1 MASYRSDD
9 PYYLSRGGQQY
20 GPYTWEALCE
30 LGINGNLY
38 PGDQIWSESLGT
50 WTSIETIPEL
60 KQYITTVQTGRP
72 KWLIPAT
79 LTLFGL
85 AIILVAAVL
94 FRQTTRLTVKEYYP
108 KSGPAGSCVLLEI
121 SKSVEPEHV
130 KILCGDHNL
139 AFSYLGDNCYSVILP
154 TDPSSNQIRLLY
166 KDKEADS
173 VSFAVLQP
181 EITLLHEEKL
191 RPSPTGQ
198 RIESKAGISVT
209 LPGEFL
215 DKQRYLTISRV
226 TNPAVPRQDPFHDL
240 EYIDITIDG
249 LSQLKDYIEIGI
261 PYDPSLIDPSI
272 PLEAN
277 FDPAYWNEEE
287 QKWIDVYYRVDPDSH
302 KVYFITDHLCVSV
315 IGLGTAAITVGVA
328 SEIGERLLNDK
339 YISRDKKVRILYS
352 DAGLQQLFPNKKWEA
367 RIAPAKLH
375 TGNWYNPKIS
385 SAVQD
390 FGHILDIS
398 LARYMREGF
407 ADPTVKTVWGK
418 HVYNRYV
425 KVKVD
430 SWYNAG
436 GEMSH
441 DTFWDQINVPSYLI
455 NTYFYDEN
463 MTARDTFEDRFTR
476 LKAFLSHELFHV
488 FQRPYYSITIALI
501 QTPHLWWREACA
513 EWASHDLAKIPDRP
527 GWYKDAPYI
536 SDRISYNYLKY
547 PLSTIGNQTGTVVGN
562 GLEYQYVTAIFLRF
576 LVREKGF
583 NIKELTERVALDSGA
598 DPLRP
603 LRKYVRRQTGKSF
616 DEVYAEFA
624 NWLLKTTGLKLFD
637 KIDLKSNAVVAERTV
652 PVFVPDKET
661 TVRVYQLCAENKDPQ
676 RISVYKLPGD
686 REHLTQNETPAARL
700 DDCFPETAEIEVSH
714 GDYLAVVI
722 SNGTEWPQKS
732 GLTIQARPEEKWEN
746 IFYETVET
754 KPDGTTKVLVFK
766 VSSEAIFIDPS
777 KIENAIHGEEYT
789 FKVKVAG
796 LPEQQKEAELDYDF
810 GDRQKDSTGKITV
823 SLNRGEGT
831 FTLKHTFKPV
841 PNVNKSREPTKYTLT
856 VQMKRKDEKPL
867 TGKSEIFLAPVELVV
882 TPRHSVG
889 PPGATFDLEAYARP
903 EAVYK
908 YKWEMEG
915 EAEAFEDQGK
925 TSGIAP
931 ALEKEGEFFI
941 TVKLFDLEGT
951 LLTTDRVTVMITKA
965 DEPEEGKGYWKLAQ
979 VEKIEKNIRAMK
991 ESDPSLYNNAK
1002 SYCDE
1007 NFSSSVAIE
1016 RGKLKID
1023 YTGKIQKSRGGETEE
1038 IDFTATWTDPG
1049 ETIHPGRKTIKL
1061 SAKEM
1066 GKSQFQQRNDVNID
1080 ARISFSTG
1088 DEGDLAGG
1096 ISQGIGMFSSPHY
1109 GWNCQTRVHL
1119 AGRGPLNDSCTI
1131 TPTIPD
1137 GEEGRKLAFVVKTD
1151 SKMGTGQLT
1160 MIYDWVDTQEKEPEP
1175 ETPGYWE
1182 LTRIWQETWE
1192 DDFNNKDKVPINL
1205 SGNSFTYSRVFQD
1218 LTNAFHFD
1226 YAGSW
1231 EQMPK
1236 TVPHDTVMETT
1247 LRIDSIKMTYADSSG
1262 GACAQLN
1269 SGWDRFKNKTDTP
1282 KPDWI
1287 SHGWSFEGVC
1297 AGGKDKD
1304 FPKSKI
1310 IKWSLKLWPEDGA
1323 KQVVTVRA
1331 MAYSVRSS
1339 SVAHTYYEYTFR
1351 KDPNWKW

>member
-1 MASYRSDD
+1 LATYDCGSDQ
-9 PYYLSRGGQQY
+9 YHLSRAGQQY
-20 GPYTWEALCE
+20 GPYTWEALYQ

-85 AIILVAAVL
+85 AVILVAAVL

-108 KSGPAGSCVLLEI
+108 RSGPAGSCVLLEI

-302 KVYFITDHLCVSV
+302 KVYFITNHLSV
-315 IGLGTAAITVGVA
+315 TITGLAAWAAVVGVA

-339 YISRDKKVRILYS
+339 YISRDRKVRILYS
-352 DAGLQQLFPNKKWEA
+352 DADLQQRFPNKNWEA
-367 RIAPAKLH
+367 RIAQGRLH
-375 TGNWYNPKIS
+375 AGNWYDPNIS

-390 FGHILDIS
+390 IGHIFDIS
-398 LARYMREGF
+398 LDCYMREGF

-527 GWYKDAPYI
+527 GWYKDSPHI
-536 SDRISYNYLKY
+536 TPRIGPKYLDF
-547 PLSTIGNQTGTVVGN
+547 PADTSGEIPGTFRGDA
-562 GLEYQYVTAIFLRF
+562 LEYQYLNSVFIRYLVRQRNISIRDVTERIAAEGSANPLEPLRVYLRGRTGLGFDELFADYAPWLLQESQVPLSDFSHPDNQSIAAERSDTVIIKGTEATLRF
-576 LVREKGF
+576 YQNCG
-583 NIKELTERVALDSGA
+583 DSGNQFRLTA
-598 DPLRP
+598 F
-603 LRKYVRRQTGKSF
+603 KVSG
-616 DEVYAEFA
+616 
-624 NWLLKTTGLKLFD
+624 G
-637 KIDLKSNAVVAERTV
+637 
-652 PVFVPDKET
+652 
-661 TVRVYQLCAENKDPQ
+661 
-676 RISVYKLPGD
+676 
-686 REHLTQNETPAARL
+686 REHLTPQDTPLFRL
-700 DDCFPETAEIEVSH
+700 EECYPDDYEEIEVEK
-714 GDYLAVVI
+714 GDHLYFIAP
-722 SNGTEWPQKS
+722 NG
-732 GLTIQARPEEKWEN
+732 
-746 IFYETVET
+746 ET
-754 KPDGTTKVLVFK
+754 KPARAGLTVQTMSDDEWENAAYITMEAKPNGTAKVWAIQIC
-766 VSSEAIFIDPS
+766 SEAILIDPPE
-777 KIENAIHGEEYT
+777 IENATTHKDYEFDI
-789 FKVKVAG
+789 KAVG
-796 LPEQQKEAELDYDF
+796 LPDFIKEAAFTYDF
-810 GDRQKDSTGKITV
+810 GDKQKDSTGKVTV
-823 SLNRGEGT
+823 PVSGGEAQFSLT
-831 FTLKHTFKPV
+831 HAYKPI
-841 PNVNKSREPTKYTLT
+841 PNLNGSTEPIVYTLT
-856 VQMKRKDEKPL
+856 VEMYHEKEKRLEAEADV
-867 TGKSEIFLAPVELVV
+867 SIDPVELVV

-889 PPGATFDLEAYARP
+889 PPGATFDMEAKARP
-903 EAVYK
+903 EDNYRFV
-908 YKWEMEG
+908 WEMEG
-915 EAEAFEDQGK
+915 KAEAFEDQGRE
-925 TSGIAP
+925 SGIAP
-931 ALEKEGEFFI
+931 VLEREGKFAV
-941 TVKLFDLEGT
+941 TVNLYDLNGT
-951 LLTTDRVTVMITKA
+951 LLAKDRVTAEVTK
-965 DEPEEGKGYWKLAQ
+965 EETSKPKGGGYWKLDR
-979 VEKIEKNIRAMK
+979 VETEAKNIRQMYPDDPIPLGNAKAHCGENFTTSVSIHREEVSISYSGNKK
-991 ESDPSLYNNAK
+991 ESM
-1002 SYCDE
+1002 
-1007 NFSSSVAIE
+1007 
-1016 RGKLKID
+1016 G
-1023 YTGKIQKSRGGETEE
+1023 GGEESVE
-1038 IDFTATWTDPG
+1038 YLSTWTDPG
-1049 ETIHPGRKTIKL
+1049 DIIRPGILELR
-1061 SAKEM
+1061 
-1066 GKSQFQQRNDVNID
+1066 
-1080 ARISFSTG
+1080 
-1088 DEGDLAGG
+1088 
-1096 ISQGIGMFSSPHY
+1096 FSSRELARNYKGGDIIMEAGFNDGPQGY
-1109 GWNCQTRVHL
+1109 FLKRVINSANFMELDKSYRCHTTVKL
-1119 AGRGPLNDSCTI
+1119 GEDPATDTCTMTPEI
-1131 TPTIPD
+1131 TEGQEG
-1137 GEEGRKLAFVVKTD
+1137 GEIYFSINAISWHGHA
-1151 SKMGTGQLT
+1151 SLT
-1160 MIYDWVDTQEKEPEP
+1160 MIYIWTPEP
-1175 ETPGYWE
+1175 
-1182 LTRIWQETWE
+1182 
-1192 DDFNNKDKVPINL
+1192 N
-1205 SGNSFTYSRVFQD
+1205 
-1218 LTNAFHFD
+1218 
-1226 YAGSW
+1226 
-1231 EQMPK
+1231 
-1236 TVPHDTVMETT
+1236 
-1247 LRIDSIKMTYADSSG
+1247 
-1262 GACAQLN
+1262 
-1269 SGWDRFKNKTDTP
+1269 
-1282 KPDWI
+1282 
-1287 SHGWSFEGVC
+1287 
-1297 AGGKDKD
+1297 
-1304 FPKSKI
+1304 
-1310 IKWSLKLWPEDGA
+1310 
-1323 KQVVTVRA
+1323 
-1331 MAYSVRSS
+1331 
-1339 SVAHTYYEYTFR
+1339 
-1351 KDPNWKW
+1351 